1 MRLLGILVTGCLL
14 LFGLG
19 AVAQPVVPGPG
30 QPPPENWFGPM
41 VIPLIVGTAG
51 LIALI
56 GYVAWRMVGRV
67 RRRQNQG
74 PPRPGF

>member
-1 MRLLGILVTGCLL
+1 MKPLRMLCCELTLLAGR
-14 LFGLG
+14 
-19 AVAQPVVPGPG
+19 AAAQPVVPGPG

-56 GYVAWRMVGRV
+56 GYVAWRMVGRM
-67 RRRQNQG
+67 RRRQNLG
-74 PPRPGF
+74 PPRPGL